1 MKIVLIGALFILATF
16 VLAVG
21 FRTSRRSYKTAPYKL
36 VRSTGKFEVRDYPVL
51 TVVETIMTRIGN
63 DADRSFNRLFGFI
76 TGRNEAK
83 QKIAMTT
90 PVFMSEDDSNRR
102 MAFVMPA
109 NLSSGQVP
117 RPADGSVTV
126 RELAAGRF
134 AVLRYSGRR
143 NREQEAEALGR
154 LKPWMAAEGLSV
166 LSPPVYGYFDPPWT
180 PAFLRRNE
188 VMLQT
193 EAVQE

>member
-1 MKIVLIGALFILATF
+1 MEITLIVALFILAILF
-16 VLAVG
+16 VAVG
-21 FRTSRRSYKTAPYKL
+21 WRTSRGGYETTPYKL
-36 VRSTGKFEVRDYPVL
+36 VHSAGKFELRDYPAL
-51 TVVETIMTRIGN
+51 TVVETTMTRTGN

-76 TGRNEAK
+76 TGRNEAR

-90 PVFMSEDDSNRR
+90 PVFMSESDSNRT

-109 NLSSGQVP
+109 NLRSGQVP

-134 AVLRYSGRR
+134 AVLRYSGGR

-154 LKPWMAAEGLSV
+154 LKTWMAAEGLSV

-188 VMLQT
+188 VMLRT
-193 EAVQE
+193 EAG